1 MMISKKPRQ
10 LLKKLLMLRP
20 QLSLRPKLT
29 LQRKRPERRK
39 KPPTKLLRMKLREK
53 DLPLNKP
60 NVTLILLPRL
70 LEMPR
75 KPKDEQLRQND
86 FDKNV

>member
-1 MMISKKPRQ
+1 
-10 LLKKLLMLRP
+10 
-20 QLSLRPKLT
+20 
-29 LQRKRPERRK
+29 
-39 KPPTKLLRMKLREK
+39 MKLREK

-60 NVTLILLPRL
+60 NVTLNLLPRL